1 MVKRPMHLA
10 QLCGNVPA
18 LCGDCVGWV
27 NLSLGSI
34 IKGQLESDKKKASST
49 ILKIPVIQNFH
60 RLHSPISAEA
70 FSVDQFPFFHVETRQ
85 RPQAHTQPNS
95 R

>member
-1 MVKRPMHLA
+1 MHLA
-10 QLCGNVPA
+10 QLCGNVLA

-34 IKGQLESDKKKASST
+34 IKGQLESDKKKAST

-70 FSVDQFPFFHVETRQ
+70 FSVDQFPFFMSKLGRGHRLT
-85 RPQAHTQPNS
+85 PSHNPTADS